1 VRKPNPVVPKGWRT
15 VAAVVLTPTRLTIND
30 RPRILNNNRN
40 PATLRRT
47 HRNRRPVLDRCL
59 NLLVTVAI
67 RLLLNHMAL
76 RKCKTRHTDRPIL
89 NRRIRNPPRNTVNN
103 NNRTLPLLTNPR
115 FQLLHKPLKVELV
128 VLPEALL
135 VVLLAGGSGL

>member
-1 VRKPNPVVPKGWRT
+1 M
-15 VAAVVLTPTRLTIND
+15 AAVVLTPTRLTIND

-47 HRNRRPVLDRCL
+47 HRNRRPVLDHCL
-59 NLLVTVAI
+59 NLLVMVAI
-67 RLLLNHMAL
+67 HLLPNHMAL
-76 RKCKTRHTDRPIL
+76 RKCKTRHTDRHIL

-103 NNRTLPLLTNPR
+103 NNNRTLPLLTNPR
-115 FQLLHKPLKVELV
+115 IQLLRKPLKVELV

>member
-40 PATLRRT
+40 LATLRRI
-47 HRNRRPVLDRCL
+47 HRNRRPVLDHCL
-59 NLLVTVAI
+59 NLLVMVAI
-67 RLLLNHMAL
+67 RLLPNHMAL
-76 RKCKTRHTDRPIL
+76 RKCKTRHTDRHIL
-89 NRRIRNPPRNTVNN
+89 NRLIRNPPRNTVNN
-103 NNRTLPLLTNPR
+103 NNRTLLHLTNLR
-115 FQLLHKPLKVELV
+115 IQLLRKPLKVELV

>member
-1 VRKPNPVVPKGWRT
+1 MRKPNPVVPKGWRT

-40 PATLRRT
+40 LAILRRT
-47 HRNRRPVLDRCL
+47 HRNRRPVLDHCL

-67 RLLLNHMAL
+67 RLLPNHMAL
-76 RKCKTRHTDRPIL
+76 RKCKTRHTDRHIL
-89 NRRIRNPPRNTVNN
+89 NRRTRNLLRNTVN
-103 NNRTLPLLTNPR
+103 NNRTLPLLTNLR
-115 FQLLHKPLKVELV
+115 IQLLRKPLKVELV

-135 VVLLAGGSGL
+135 VVLLEGASGL

>member
-47 HRNRRPVLDRCL
+47 HRNRRPVLDHCL
-59 NLLVTVAI
+59 NLLVMVAI
-67 RLLLNHMAL
+67 HLLPNHMAL
-76 RKCKTRHTDRPIL
+76 RKCKTRHTDRHIP
-89 NRRIRNPPRNTVNN
+89 NRRTRNPPRNTVNN
-103 NNRTLPLLTNPR
+103 NNRTLLHLTNPR
-115 FQLLHKPLKVELV
+115 IQLLRKPLKVELV

>member
-1 VRKPNPVVPKGWRT
+1 MRKPNPVVPKGLRT

-47 HRNRRPVLDRCL
+47 HRNRRPVLDHCL
-59 NLLVTVAI
+59 NLLVMVAI
-67 RLLLNHMAL
+67 RLLPNHMAL
-76 RKCKTRHTDRPIL
+76 RKCKTRHTDRHIL

-115 FQLLHKPLKVELV
+115 IQLLRKPLKVELV

-135 VVLLAGGSGL
+135 VVLLEGASGL